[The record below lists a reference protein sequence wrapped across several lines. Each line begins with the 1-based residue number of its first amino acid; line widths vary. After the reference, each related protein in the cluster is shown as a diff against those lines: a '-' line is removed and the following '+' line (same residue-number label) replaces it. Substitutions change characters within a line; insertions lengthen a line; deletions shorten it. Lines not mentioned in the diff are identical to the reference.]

1 MFLVGA
7 NIEKG
12 LVRIGVAGVAGYYLL
27 GKKPIGALVGI
38 VVGGVLIRQVR
49 KRQREQVM
57 EQLTVVDDTQTGPPV
72 ATGIPAPGTTADP
85 MDGTMQPGKRI
96 GVLR

>member
-1 MFLVGA
+1 MYM
-7 NIEKG
+7 NTTG
-12 LVRIGVAGVAGYYLL
+12 LIKIGLAGVAGYYVL

-38 VVGGVLIRQVR
+38 AVLLVLMKTILKPTTNAGVTEMIVI
-49 KRQREQVM
+49 
-57 EQLTVVDDTQTGPPV
+57 DDTQNGPPV

>member
-1 MFLVGA
+1 MCLVED
-7 NIEKG
+7 NIDRT
-12 LVRIGVAGVAGYYLL
+12 LVTIGVAGVAGYWLL

-38 VVGGVLIRQVR
+38 VVLNVLIHANLKPRV
-49 KRQREQVM
+49 EELIVI
-57 EQLTVVDDTQTGPPV
+57 DDTQNGPPV

>member
-1 MFLVGA
+1 MRL
-7 NIEKG
+7 NKERLIT
-12 LVRIGVAGVAGYYLL
+12 IGVAGVAGYYLL
-27 GKKPIGALVGI
+27 GKKPIGAVVGI
-38 VVGGVLIRQVR
+38 LVLSVILNNLE
-49 KRQREQVM
+49 RQRDSVAE
-57 EQLTVVDDTQTGPPV
+57 LTVMDDTQTGPPV

>member
-1 MFLVGA
+1 MYM
-7 NIEKG
+7 NTEG
-12 LVRIGVAGVAGYYLL
+12 LIKIGVAGVAGYYAM
-27 GKKPIGALVGI
+27 GKKPIGAIVGI
-38 VVGGVLIRQVR
+38 AVLYVLMKTILKPNPELNLEVI
-49 KRQREQVM
+49 
-57 EQLTVVDDTQTGPPV
+57 DDTQTGPPV

>member
-1 MFLVGA
+1 MSTESL
-7 NIEKG
+7 IKIG
-12 LVRIGVAGVAGYYLL
+12 LAGVAGYYVM
-27 GKKPIGALVGI
+27 GKKPIGAIVGI
-38 VVGGVLIRQVR
+38 VVLGVLLKTIL
-49 KRQREQVM
+49 KPNPEQNLV
-57 EQLTVVDDTQTGPPV
+57 VVDDTETGPPV